1 MLPEL
6 QCAIYNNEY
15 DHNSNVWAVGTD
27 LQTLAATATGYY
39 PDNQMGHG
47 GAYPHPGVAGPAAYY
62 NSGPPPPGS
71 SYGPVYYAVNQPPGG
86 MDAQLESKKR
96 AAVEALNDFFGDV
109 KRRNIDPRVYYDVS
123 QRLAALQPHQ
133 LPLLTG
139 YGMGDV
145 GVPDYQQTLV
155 AAAQNYHAMP
165 LSSLRTKAD
174 LVSVDQYLDQLQA
187 TIYDSANQAAATGVN
202 QASTNNRQSA
212 HLTGTAPLAQMT
224 SSTAADTSNLNPSS
238 SIYNSAQSSNTV
250 EASQTLSPGSRSN
263 VYPNLPNVSSVSDNG
278 YVSANGVPTSA
289 TATSFA
295 DTSRRFSGVDDNNQA
310 MVMPMTMA
318 MSANSSAAANKR
330 PESRRVS
337 DQHGLRQ
344 GVKQIALSPL
354 AVDPSLR
361 SPTQQSESSTAGGAG
376 GANVSGNASGGT
388 GGENVNEREQETWVE
403 NMRTIEFL
411 RQLVKD
417 RLERGEFEHDVY
429 GGANGNLH
437 QQHQHQHQHHH
448 QQHPHQHQQ
457 HLHAQH
463 QHQDNPEEQRRELSE
478 AERDAQSLYPVL
490 RAVEGSD

>member
-1 MLPEL
+1 
-6 QCAIYNNEY
+6 
-15 DHNSNVWAVGTD
+15 
-27 LQTLAATATGYY
+27 
-39 PDNQMGHG
+39 MGHG

-139 YGMGDV
+139 YGMSEV
-145 GVPDYQQTLV
+145 GVPEYQQTLV
-155 AAAQNYHAMP
+155 AAAQAYHSMP

-187 TIYDSANQAAATGVN
+187 TIYESANQVAAAGVN
-202 QASTNNRQSA
+202 QAPSNNRQSA
-212 HLTGTAPLAQMT
+212 HMTGTAPLAQMT
-224 SSTAADTSNLNPSS
+224 SSTATDTPALTPAS
-238 SIYNSAQSSNTV
+238 SIYTSAQSPNAV
-250 EASQTLSPGSRSN
+250 ETSQNLSPASRSN

-278 YVSANGVPTSA
+278 YLSSNGLPASAP
-289 TATSFA
+289 ATSFT
-295 DTSRRFSGVDDNNQA
+295 DSSRRFSGVDDNNQTIG
-310 MVMPMTMA
+310 MPMTMA
-318 MSANSSAAANKR
+318 MSGNSSAANNR
-330 PESRRVS
+330 PDSRRVS

-361 SPTQQSESSTAGGAG
+361 SPTQQSDASTVGGAG
-376 GANVSGNASGGT
+376 GANGSGNGGGGT

-437 QQHQHQHQHHH
+437 QQQQHPH
-448 QQHPHQHQQ
+448 QQHSHQHQQ

-463 QHQDNPEEQRRELSE
+463 QRQDNPEEQRRELSE